1 MLYVLE
7 LQEGFLPQNELICLL
22 SFDQMSSHRIVFRR
36 CFVPTAFIIYLQMAC
51 NTMWFYVENSK
62 AKSEFL

>member
-22 SFDQMSSHRIVFRR
+22 RFDQMSSHRIIFRC
-36 CFVPTAFIIYLQMAC
+36 CFVPVIYL
-51 NTMWFYVENSK
+51 
-62 AKSEFL
+62 